1 MTVIPRILAVF
12 AIVAS
17 ATATSSKSNSGSS
30 SSCSSNE
37 FWFSFKSCCLAAGT
51 TYSKGS
57 APSEKTCP
65 TSSGNWYWSDEKS
78 CCLPQSEPEDDNP
91 SCPSTHEWDSGNS
104 CCNQKRDTT
113 TTVTSSTHTTSTH
126 TTSTPTSSAPAT
138 TGSSTCSNSEF
149 WFEPKSCCLT
159 PGSSDGKGSPPSGKS
174 CPTSDG
180 DWYWSNN
187 KSCCLPKTKPSAPTP
202 TCSSGWS
209 WDHSNSC
216 CSGGGSST
224 TTSSNPGPSQKSH
237 KKRSHASRGSTLCP
251 TGLDACPIK
260 GALGLSSDYECI
272 DTTQELES
280 CGGCASTGAGQ
291 DCTAIEGAW
300 NVACNAGACAVYNC
314 MSGYRLAA
322 DKSSCVAL

>member
-1 MTVIPRILAVF
+1 MI
-12 AIVAS
+12 AS
-17 ATATSSKSNSGSS
+17 YGFPDRCI
-30 SSCSSNE
+30 CS
-37 FWFSFKSCCLAAGT
+37 
-51 TYSKGS
+51 
-57 APSEKTCP
+57 
-65 TSSGNWYWSDEKS
+65 
-78 CCLPQSEPEDDNP
+78 
-91 SCPSTHEWDSGNS
+91 
-104 CCNQKRDTT
+104 
-113 TTVTSSTHTTSTH
+113 
-126 TTSTPTSSAPAT
+126 
-138 TGSSTCSNSEF
+138 
-149 WFEPKSCCLT
+149 
-159 PGSSDGKGSPPSGKS
+159 SGKS

-237 KKRSHASRGSTLCP
+237 NKKRGHASRGSTLCP

-300 NVACNAGACAVYNC
+300 NVACNAGACAGAFIPSSYTLAVTDPIFKH
-314 MSGYRLAA
+314 SLQLHEWLQARRRQILLRRFVIVRLCSVTFLGFVRPPRTQHSF
-322 DKSSCVAL
+322 SSLVKPSFPVTYLR